1 MSNTE
6 DSKTS
11 QAGPG
16 NLVITLDSGNLQVSY
31 VSSMLRVLQAA
42 VRDVAR
48 SVDDARDLFE
58 GQPQPVLLLST
69 EVDGPDLNLHIFF
82 ADPNNSTPML
92 DVSAQ
97 AFDPFM
103 VKFGNLLKLLPQPGL
118 WGRMARRSG
127 PSHIETETD
136 RRLDE
141 LRVELRHF
149 TKATLRFGDRSIAF
163 DGDQLVIE

>member
-1 MSNTE
+1 MS
-6 DSKTS
+6 DSKNL
-11 QAGPG
+11 QAE
-16 NLVITLDSGNLQVSY
+16 SGKLQIELNSDGLQVSY

-48 SVDDARDLFE
+48 GVDDDAHALFE
-58 GQPQPVLLLST
+58 SQPQPVLLLST
-69 EVDGPDLNLHIFF
+69 EVEDGSLYMNVFF
-82 ADPNNSTPML
+82 AEPVRSTPMVEL
-92 DVSAQ
+92 STQ
-97 AFDPFM
+97 AFEPFM

-127 PSHIETETD
+127 PSSIETETD

-149 TKATLRFGDRSIAF
+149 SRAILRFGHRTISF
-163 DGDQLVIE
+163 DGDQLEIE

>member
-1 MSNTE
+1 MN
-6 DSKTS
+6 DSKNRQS
-11 QAGPG
+11 EPG
-16 NLVITLDSGNLQVSY
+16 KLQIELNSDGLQVSY

-42 VRDVAR
+42 VRDVAKG
-48 SVDDARDLFE
+48 VDDEHAMLFE
-58 GQPQPVLLLST
+58 SQPQPVLLLST
-69 EVDGPDLNLHIFF
+69 EVDDGSLYIYVFF
-82 ADPNNSTPML
+82 AEPIHSMPMVELST
-92 DVSAQ
+92 Q

-127 PSHIETETD
+127 PSSIETDTD

-149 TKATLRFGDRSIAF
+149 SRARLRFGNRSISF
-163 DGDQLVIE
+163 DGDQLEIE